1 MKRNLH
7 LAVMAVGWVGFFVLL
22 FYSGTNSS
30 WSSSYSTGVLTSYLV
45 AVMAIDETIDRLARY
60 VARRRRFHR

>member
-1 MKRNLH
+1 MMRNLH
-7 LAVMAVGWVGFFVLL
+7 LAVMAVGWAGFFALL
-22 FYSGTNSS
+22 FYSGMNSS

-60 VARRRRFHR
+60 VARRRRLHR